1 MRKKQIRRRNKKTP
15 FLKRLFPDSPILRII
30 FCIAVAIS
38 AYIVIQNVY
47 HFAQVQVQEYK
58 LNKEKERL
66 LKEKEELEAEKEAL
80 NDPKYIE
87 KKARE
92 DLGLVKPGEVPYV
105 K

>member
-1 MRKKQIRRRNKKTP
+1 MRKKQIHRRNKKTP

-58 LNKEKERL
+58 LNKEKE
-66 LKEKEELEAEKEAL
+66 ELEAEKEAL